1 MKLQSGLAL
10 KTAPASGPIYA
21 SRGAAASRKRRL

>member
-10 KTAPASGPIYA
+10 KTAPASGPIY
-21 SRGAAASRKRRL
+21 SRGAAASKKRRL